1 MGIYIP
7 GMELPE
13 CGYRTI
19 EICYDADGY
28 PMALADGGEAFDVIP
43 TADVRPVVLCRD
55 CIYDDKC
62 FAQSILKEMSRIPFD
77 KNRFFC
83 ADGERR
89 DGGADG

>member
-1 MGIYIP
+1 MDEEYIKKSDA
-7 GMELPE
+7 LKI
-13 CGYRTI
+13 I
-19 EICYDADGY
+19 ETANS
-28 PMALADGGEAFDVIP
+28 MTSRLLEAMMKLCITMDHVAA
-43 TADVRPVVLCRD
+43 ADVRPVVLCRD